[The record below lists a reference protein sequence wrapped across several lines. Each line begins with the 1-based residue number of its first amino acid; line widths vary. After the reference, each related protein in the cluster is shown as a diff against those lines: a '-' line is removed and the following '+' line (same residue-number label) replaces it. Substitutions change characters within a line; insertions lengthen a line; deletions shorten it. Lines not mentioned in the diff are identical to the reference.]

1 MAKTKQDP
9 YLNRVLG
16 DYRLDRLIAVGG
28 MSRVYLGVDTRL
40 ERKAAVK
47 ILNLEQDWVDDTI
60 IERFEREAK
69 SIASLEHSN
78 IVTIYQ
84 YGQVEDSYFLAMQY
98 VEGNDLRAILQEH
111 RSTGMYLST
120 RKSLEILEHVSSA
133 LDYAHKNGIIHR
145 DIKPSNILVTKDNYA
160 YLTDFGLV
168 LRSEDQTLGTAF
180 GTPRYISP
188 EQAIASSQATPQ
200 SDIYSLGV
208 IIYEMLTGTPP
219 FNADSPMEMALAHV
233 NLHPEPPSVRRE
245 GLPTG
250 VDRILLKALS
260 KKPED
265 RHENARSLVAELK
278 QLYAYHEKISTGTYP
293 VVRTESA
300 VGIDTTN
307 MPPLPK
313 TPRPVF
319 DKRYRTAPPF
329 GAVMAGVLVL
339 VLIVII
345 GLVSLIRPTVST
357 PTPTVDGTEAAYLA
371 SVAVPSF
378 AITETLV
385 LPTELVS
392 SVATFTPIPPTL
404 VLPTATFTLTP
415 SSTPTLTPPSGVV
428 LNLIYDDFS
437 LSVYNGWA
445 QAFPDTT
452 QLYFARGELYRGGDD
467 FSGDRILRDNLP
479 PQACFRLRLE
489 SATPALPATCGHIYD
504 EEYLLEPKL
513 FFWRTTETDTFF
525 TVNWGNNV
533 VAECPTIAEGEDG
546 FCEVILPEAL
556 VQGN

>member
-1 MAKTKQDP
+1 LAKTKQDP

-28 MSRVYLGVDTRL
+28 MSRVYLGIDTRL

-69 SIASLEHSN
+69 SIAALDHSN

-84 YGQVEDSYFLAMQY
+84 YGQLEDSYFLAMQY

-120 RKSLEILEHVSSA
+120 RKSLEILEHVASA

-188 EQAIASSQATPQ
+188 EQAIASSQATAQ

-219 FNADSPMEMALAHV
+219 FTADSPMEMALAHV
-233 NLHPEPPSVRRE
+233 NLHPDPPSVRRE

-250 VDRILLKALS
+250 VDRILLKSLS

-307 MPPLPK
+307 MPPPPK

-319 DKRYRTAPPF
+319 DKRYRSAPPF
-329 GAVMAGVLVL
+329 GLVMGGVLILL
-339 VLIVII
+339 VIVII
-345 GLVSLIRPTVST
+345 GLASFIRPNGGDAT
-357 PTPTVDGTEAAYLA
+357 PTDALAIGQEGSATV
-371 SVAVPSF
+371 VAVMTTPDSPLPS
-378 AITETLV
+378 
-385 LPTELVS
+385 PTEDVPD
-392 SVATFTPIPPTL
+392 VATFTPIPPTL
-404 VLPTATFTLTP
+404 ALPTSTP
-415 SSTPTLTPPSGVV
+415 TSTPTLTPPSGVI
-428 LNLIYDDFS
+428 LHLIYDGVS
-437 LSVYNGWA
+437 LSVHNGWTGA
-445 QAFPDTT
+445 IADTT
-452 QLYFARGELYRGGDD
+452 PLYFARGERYQGGDD

-479 PQACFRLRLE
+479 PQACFRLRLDTV
-489 SATPALPATCGHIYD
+489 TPDIPVQCGYIYD

-513 FFWRTTETDTFF
+513 FFWRRTENDTFF
-525 TVNWGNNV
+525 TVNWNNNV
-533 VAECPTIAEGEDG
+533 VAECPTINEGESEV
-546 FCEVILPEAL
+546 CEVILPEDL
-556 VQGN
+556 FPTS